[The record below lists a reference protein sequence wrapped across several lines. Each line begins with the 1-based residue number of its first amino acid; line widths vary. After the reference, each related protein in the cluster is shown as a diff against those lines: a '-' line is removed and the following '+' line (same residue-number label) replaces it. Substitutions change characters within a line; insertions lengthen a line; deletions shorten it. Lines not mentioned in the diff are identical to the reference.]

1 MTVTLNPLYRF
12 DTFVVGSA
20 NRLAVTAAKAV
31 AESPG
36 TVYNPLFIYAR
47 PGLGKTHLLMGV
59 GHAARAIDPNL
70 HVEYLTLDEFV
81 EAFHAAI
88 AAGHGEA
95 YRKRFLD
102 VDLLLVDDVQFL
114 THRREMQAE
123 LLRLTDAL
131 QTTNRQIVLTSD
143 RPPAEI
149 EALDERLIR
158 RFAGGLIIDVAA
170 PDYETRVAILR
181 RKAEE
186 RRASF
191 ADGVLEAVAGLPI
204 DNVRELLG
212 ALNRMVAHQAV
223 SERPL
228 NPEQAKALIGG
239 TVAQRDGGTGR
250 QRDSGMAGEHRANP
264 APEPTQPSPAS
275 TPPSDGPTV
284 PPSNR
289 PAADE
294 FSDFLSEIHATVAQ
308 QVDAWRAQIG
318 AAVMRW
324 EGEGYR
330 TARLQKL
337 LEQDAV
343 PDVVRELDDFERD
356 IQRLRDMEAQTA
368 ELAADLVGA
377 PAFRDPGDLAAAE
390 SLLARVREGAVPPA
404 APSPLWR
411 LADWTEGPSAKV
423 ALEAS
428 RAVVQEPGARYN
440 PLVIVGGAG
449 AGKTHLLHGLGNA
462 IAERCG
468 VPVACL
474 SAPEYSGELIA
485 AIDRDAVG
493 IWRARYRRVSAFL
506 LDDVHL
512 IADTDRTQDE
522 LFLLYNVLLES
533 GRQMIFTSAV
543 PLAEL
548 QGLEPRLRTRL
559 EAGLVVELPA
569 PDREVREAV
578 ARRELGS
585 KGAEPDAALVEFF
598 AARPAE
604 SVRVVLAQ
612 VHRVLNAAEARQSPP
627 GVALAREVLDGI
639 VPAAAPEPPAAQPR
653 RPGAHRLSGIVA
665 PTAGGARSREKM
677 VWDWPD
683 VTDRVIEDW
692 R

>member
-88 AAGHGEA
+88 AAGHGDA

-131 QTTNRQIVLTSD
+131 QSTNRQIVLTSD

-212 ALNRMVAHQAV
+212 ALNRLVAHQAV

-228 NPEQAKALIGG
+228 DAEQARTLIGG
-239 TVAQRDGGTGR
+239 P
-250 QRDSGMAGEHRANP
+250 AGERLPEA
-264 APEPTQPSPAS
+264 ASTRQPEPVAAS
-275 TPPSDGPTV
+275 TPPSDVRAV
-284 PPSNR
+284 PLSRRPSG
-289 PAADE
+289 DE
-294 FSDFLSEIHATVAQ
+294 FSDFLSEISATVAQ
-308 QVDAWRAQIG
+308 QVEAWRAQIG

-330 TARLQKL
+330 AARLQKL
-337 LEQDAV
+337 LEQDAT
-343 PDVVRELDDFERD
+343 PDVARELDEFERD
-356 IQRLRDMEAQTA
+356 VQRLRDMEAQTA
-368 ELAADLVGA
+368 DLAADLVGA
-377 PAFRDPGDLAAAE
+377 AAFRDPGDLAAAE
-390 SLLARVREGAVPPA
+390 SLLARAREGAVPPA

-411 LADWTEGPSAKV
+411 LADWVEGPAARV
-423 ALEAS
+423 AAQAS
-428 RAVVQEPGARYN
+428 RAVAQEPGSRYN
-440 PLVIVGGAG
+440 PLVIVGAAG
-449 AGKTHLLHGLGNA
+449 VGKTHLLHGLGNA
-462 IAERCG
+462 IAQRCG
-468 VPVACL
+468 TPVACL

-493 IWRARYRRVSAFL
+493 IWRSRYRRVCAFL

-543 PLAEL
+543 PLTEL

-559 EAGLVVELPA
+559 EGGLVVELPE

-578 ARRELGS
+578 ARRELAS
-585 KGAEPDAALVEFF
+585 KSAEPDAALVEFF
-598 AARPAE
+598 ATRPVD
-604 SVRVVLAQ
+604 SIRGLLVQ
-612 VHRVLNAAEARQSPP
+612 VHRVLNAAEARQSQPDL
-627 GVALAREVLDGI
+627 ALAREVLDGV
-639 VPAAAPEPPAAQPR
+639 VPVQAPELAEPPPSR
-653 RPGAHRLSGIVA
+653 RTSTHRLSGIVA

-677 VWDWPD
+677 VWDWPH
-683 VTDRVIEDW
+683 VADRTIEDW